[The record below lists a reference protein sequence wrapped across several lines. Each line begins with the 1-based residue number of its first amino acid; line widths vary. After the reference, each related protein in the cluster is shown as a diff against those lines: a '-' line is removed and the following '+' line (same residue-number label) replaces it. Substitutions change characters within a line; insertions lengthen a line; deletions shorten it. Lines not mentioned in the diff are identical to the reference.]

1 MNQSAGV
8 YLGSVR
14 DALDFNEI
22 VGGVI
27 KPLIFGFIV
36 AIVGCYMGLSTDGRD
51 GRGRA
56 LDDALG
62 GHLVDPIILSQLR
75 AHEADPRLAARALR
89 GAAGERECGSK
100 STPSN
105 FTDVSLAFNG
115 RRVLNRMSFVVRY
128 GEAKIVMGG

>member
-36 AIVGCYMGLSTDGRD
+36 AIVGCYMGLSTEGGTVGVGRSTT
-51 GRGRA
+51 RS
-56 LDDALG
+56 
-62 GHLVDPIILSQLR
+62 VVISSITIILSNFVLT
-75 AHEADPRLAARALR
+75 RLILALLL
-89 GAAGERECGSK
+89 ER
-100 STPSN
+100 
-105 FTDVSLAFNG
+105 
-115 RRVLNRMSFVVRY
+115 
-128 GEAKIVMGG
+128 